1 MVERR
6 RERGKEREKGE
17 GGVDRCT
24 RTFEIQSGTVGGT
37 IDDDTIIKVSFDIS
51 LGNRVASRVVDVKAS
66 SSGGERS
73 DKHGWTKSI
82 RTKDCR
88 SCSNFVKRNRATI
101 QSA

>member
-51 LGNRVASRVVDVKAS
+51 LGNGPEWHHVSSMSRRLRRVANGATNTGGRKAFA
-66 SSGGERS
+66 RKIA
-73 DKHGWTKSI
+73 D
-82 RTKDCR
+82 
-88 SCSNFVKRNRATI
+88 RALT
-101 QSA
+101 S